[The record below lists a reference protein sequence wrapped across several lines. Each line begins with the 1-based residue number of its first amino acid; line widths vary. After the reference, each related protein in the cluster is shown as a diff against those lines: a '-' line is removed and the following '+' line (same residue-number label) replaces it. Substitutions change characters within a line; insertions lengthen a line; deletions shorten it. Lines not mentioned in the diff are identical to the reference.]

1 MIKIKRGVL
10 FVAEK
15 SRGRKRK
22 RRGRGREEGC
32 SLGYKLNITEF
43 IDEIN

>member
-1 MIKIKRGVL
+1 MIKIKKGVL

-15 SRGRKRK
+15 NRGRKRK
-22 RRGRGREEGC
+22 RRGREEGC